1 MGIPHVL
8 PMAHDGLEEQP
19 WSMKALTAAWRAALS
34 GKHGLVCASMAGAM
48 DAMMV
53 TRTADWNLGIMLF
66 DDDDDDDVGLTF
78 GLLLLLTRQA
88 TVINNNIGLSVLC
101 DKRHE
106 VVVGGKPQNRKL
118 PIGDKL
124 LSRHLAY

>member
-1 MGIPHVL
+1 
-8 PMAHDGLEEQP
+8 
-19 WSMKALTAAWRAALS
+19 
-34 GKHGLVCASMAGAM
+34 M

>member
-1 MGIPHVL
+1 
-8 PMAHDGLEEQP
+8 
-19 WSMKALTAAWRAALS
+19 
-34 GKHGLVCASMAGAM
+34 M
-48 DAMMV
+48 DAMMMA
-53 TRTADWNLGIMLF
+53 RTADWNLGIMI
-66 DDDDDDDVGLTF
+66 DDDDDDVGLTF

-88 TVINNNIGLSVLC
+88 TVINNIIGLSVLC
-101 DKRHE
+101 DKRQE